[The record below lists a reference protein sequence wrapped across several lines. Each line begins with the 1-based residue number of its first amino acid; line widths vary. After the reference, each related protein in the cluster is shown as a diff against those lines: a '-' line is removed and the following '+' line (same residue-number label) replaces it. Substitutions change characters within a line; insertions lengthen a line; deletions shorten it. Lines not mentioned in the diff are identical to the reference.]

1 MSNTGLSEQVTQLA
15 EEVLAKVI
23 PDPAELAICI
33 RLTKAVVDGKTFG
46 QGLGVTESEQQAML
60 QLAYSYYMA
69 GRYREAGQLYSFA
82 GLMNHFDLKA
92 LQGTAMSLQK
102 LNQHQAALACIGAA
116 LLNDPENLELNTL
129 AAESMA
135 KSGMKEQADDL
146 WRQIKDRMYQISS
159 NHNHT
164 SID

>member
-1 MSNTGLSEQVTQLA
+1 MYNTELSEQITRLA

-23 PDPAELAICI
+23 PDTAQLAICM
-33 RLTKAVVDGKTFG
+33 RLTKAIVEGKTLG
-46 QGLGVTESEQQAML
+46 QGLGITESEQQAIL

-69 GRYREAGQLYSFA
+69 GHYKEAGQLYSFA
-82 GLMNHFDLKA
+82 GLMNHFDSNA

-135 KSGMKEQADDL
+135 KSGMKEQADEL
-146 WRQIKDRMYQISS
+146 MRQIINHRTLNSS
-159 NHNHT
+159 NNNDT
-164 SID
+164 SAG